1 MLRRWPSGARDG
13 MRRRADGVRARGALS
28 PAAEGR
34 ARGPRLGAGVAR
46 RGQRWVPQC
55 RGPGVVLG
63 PNLVDAR
70 PARVVHGSAA
80 TSRGPSSMRA
90 SAFSVQVNSGS

>member
-34 ARGPRLGAGVAR
+34 APGRPGWAQAR
-46 RGQRWVPQC
+46 RGGGKDGCPNAGVPALFSGQ
-55 RGPGVVLG
+55 
-63 PNLVDAR
+63 
-70 PARVVHGSAA
+70 
-80 TSRGPSSMRA
+80 TSRTRGRRVWFTDPRPRHA
-90 SAFSVQVNSGS
+90 GHRRCERVRSAFK